1 LLEMHFG
8 AWEGRAWALIP
19 HAEVDAWVAHFADH
33 APGGGESLRQVLQRA
48 AAWQAPVPGCTVVA
62 HAGWML
68 ARRWVHEHG
77 QGTVPADAGQWPAPP
92 AYGVCW
98 RLP

>member
-1 LLEMHFG
+1 MDRSQK
-8 AWEGRAWALIP
+8 AAT
-19 HAEVDAWVAHFADH
+19 V
-33 APGGGESLRQVLQRA
+33 ESLNGLFAESGAV
-48 AAWQAPVPGCTVVA
+48 VVA